1 MLLATLVAVA
11 LKGEAGMPILES
23 RPVENMPIA
32 KGKATVA
39 MPILA
44 GGLSSGRFLSALPP
58 KKTRLGP

>member
-1 MLLATLVAVA
+1 MVLAVLAFTVTQAPIVAV
-11 LKGEAGMPILES
+11 G
-23 RPVENMPIA
+23 PVEPMPIA